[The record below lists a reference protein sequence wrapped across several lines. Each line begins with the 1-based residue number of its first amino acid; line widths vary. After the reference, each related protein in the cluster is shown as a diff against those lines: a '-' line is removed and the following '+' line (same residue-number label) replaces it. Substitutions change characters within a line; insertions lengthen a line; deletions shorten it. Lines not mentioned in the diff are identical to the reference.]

1 MPKKRKTRQTT
12 RAKPK
17 LPEGDEGHD
26 MDQEERERKKE
37 LFLQD
42 FDVEAESKIKQSNE
56 LGEKICNLGR
66 QQFRLE
72 VMKLPKK
79 IQNMTMA
86 EFLAQG
92 GSIEAIQLQ
101 SVTDTDAKEC
111 TSAEKTRMPLAAVS
125 NNIAA
130 TETVE
135 EDEKES
141 KPKGRPPKRKT
152 TKKKDSAPPP
162 TKRMTRSSA
171 RTQGGTA
178 SRLGSKTSRNAL
190 TTPAVKGSKP
200 VWSDTP
206 LITPKFDPRLPTTP
220 MVREAKA
227 GERLMSISGSPVLNR
242 PMAAAVRVPE
252 ALIPVGDGKVFQC
265 SHDVD
270 PDDVEIPDM
279 DEKTISNIQL
289 LQQKLAAILKKARQN
304 QTTSQS
310 SSTESD

>member
-1 MPKKRKTRQTT
+1 MPRKRKTRQTT

-37 LFLQD
+37 LFLKD
-42 FDVEAESKIKQSNE
+42 FDNEVESRIKQSYE
-56 LGEKICNLGR
+56 LCEKICNLGR

-101 SVTDTDAKEC
+101 SVAETDAKEC

-125 NNIAA
+125 SNIAA

-135 EDEKES
+135 EKES
-141 KPKGRPPKRKT
+141 KPKGRPKRKAA
-152 TKKKDSAPPP
+152 KKDTAPPP
-162 TKRMTRSSA
+162 TNKRMTRSSA
-171 RTQGGTA
+171 RTQGGAA

-242 PMAAAVRVPE
+242 PMAAAVKVPE